1 MVAPQAVKADSPSAA
16 RANPFFNR
24 SISQTLGSWTNS
36 VWRVKRSDSETLKK
50 SDPDDRTD
58 SPPSKRRRLSLVALS
73 PEIHDV
79 EDCLA
84 YPTTSHSNLRVEILK
99 TLPKGASPAS
109 FTVPESI
116 LRANCRITVSD
127 GRYDRPKVL
136 FCRSQ
141 IGNVV
146 VMRDKLGRHRSLRV
160 HLAQPLEIPRDCLLV
175 NRIHEDTF
183 DFAESYHVAI
193 ELESAGTPQWPPLS
207 TEELGIK
214 ARLPLSSARHWILM
228 TEFVTALFGDHQA
241 PLSLRLGHGST
252 QADRATNQRIEVDF
266 RWSTGFLSPSTPSRL
281 PNLDAKAE
289 DIKMKSLLDDFVD
302 KSTMEA
308 MIKHLE
314 HTPHRNP
321 SQEEEDESDA
331 ATPLTPSRSLRVRG
345 SEKNYN
351 LLSLSN
357 NALGWKK
364 KGRKARPVLADAP
377 SGQIK
382 YYLPPC
388 EPVFLAGY
396 SCVSCGLGHRSLNE
410 LQLHLESAHHH
421 HLYKLENE
429 GQEPG
434 FRVTSA
440 VPSATSL
447 RDRTLEVKPPKR
459 AFDLT
464 AYLKGDTSWI
474 GSRTEPDA
482 SNGTLPSQNGT
493 KRKRGRPP
501 TLPDDKPVKKRS
513 ASTAQANETPKKSV
527 IIPQSKRIYYDPV
540 SKVQLKPGQK
550 LPTLAAEEDWFNYK
564 QRESLNDIEDVTD
577 AEVEYMKEFDS
588 VMRMHD
594 VHARRYLPR
603 AWVDFVRLKAAW
615 LVEAQYRMGEFA
627 QHEAYLVASDLIQ
640 DEHMEEAVGYINA
653 ARAKLTDTNHASLK
667 KEPTTDDKMKNFGPP
682 SREPANPRSDSGC
695 GVCGLPV
702 ISGPRLL
709 VCSNTV
715 STFSFRPRRNTQ
727 LILLPVIQACLQQL
741 HHVDCVGID
750 LLASAPSDWLC
761 EKCVEAS
768 QDTS

>member
-1 MVAPQAVKADSPSAA
+1 
-16 RANPFFNR
+16 
-24 SISQTLGSWTNS
+24 
-36 VWRVKRSDSETLKK
+36 
-50 SDPDDRTD
+50 
-58 SPPSKRRRLSLVALS
+58 
-73 PEIHDV
+73 
-79 EDCLA
+79 
-84 YPTTSHSNLRVEILK
+84 
-99 TLPKGASPAS
+99 
-109 FTVPESI
+109 
-116 LRANCRITVSD
+116 
-127 GRYDRPKVL
+127 
-136 FCRSQ
+136 
-141 IGNVV
+141 
-146 VMRDKLGRHRSLRV
+146 
-160 HLAQPLEIPRDCLLV
+160 
-175 NRIHEDTF
+175 
-183 DFAESYHVAI
+183 
-193 ELESAGTPQWPPLS
+193 
-207 TEELGIK
+207 
-214 ARLPLSSARHWILM
+214 
-228 TEFVTALFGDHQA
+228 
-241 PLSLRLGHGST
+241 
-252 QADRATNQRIEVDF
+252 
-266 RWSTGFLSPSTPSRL
+266 
-281 PNLDAKAE
+281 
-289 DIKMKSLLDDFVD
+289 
-302 KSTMEA
+302 
-308 MIKHLE
+308 
-314 HTPHRNP
+314 
-321 SQEEEDESDA
+321 
-331 ATPLTPSRSLRVRG
+331 LTPSRSLRVRG

-377 SGQIK
+377 CGQIK

-388 EPVFLAGY
+388 EPVYLAGY

-434 FRVTSA
+434 FRVTST
-440 VPSATSL
+440 VPGATSL
-447 RDRTLEVKPPKR
+447 RTRTLILNPPKR

-474 GSRTEPDA
+474 SSRTEPEIT
-482 SNGTLPSQNGT
+482 NGALLPQKGT

-501 TLPDDKPVKKRS
+501 ISSDDKSVKKRS
-513 ASTAQANETPKKSV
+513 ESTAQADETPKKAIV
-527 IIPQSKRIYYDPV
+527 IPQSKRIYYDPV

-550 LPTLAAEEDWFNYK
+550 LPKLEVEEDWFNYK

-627 QHEAYLVASDLIQ
+627 QHEAYLAASDLIQ

-653 ARAKLTDTNHASLK
+653 ERAKLSGTMHASPK
-667 KEPTTDDKMKNFGPP
+667 TEQRTDDKVKNFSPP
-682 SREPANPRSDSGC
+682 SREPANPKSNNGC

-715 STFSFRPRRNTQ
+715 STSAFHRQRKTQ
-727 LILLPVIQACLQQL
+727 LILMPVIQACLQQL
-741 HHVDCVGID
+741 HHLDCVGID